1 MRLSVLATALFV
13 LAAMSASAQETTG
26 SRTTIPKVVKEV
38 RAMYT
43 PEGRAAKIQGT
54 VQLSAVVLPDG
65 TVSSVKVAK
74 SLDTKFGL
82 DEQAVIATK
91 QWTFTPGT
99 RDGKP
104 VAVTVMIEQS
114 FYLNS
119 TK

>member
-1 MRLSVLATALFV
+1 MRPTFLAVALFA
-13 LAAMSASAQETTG
+13 LAATFASGQEVSGTTM
-26 SRTTIPKVVKEV
+26 PKVLKMVKPV
-38 RAMYT
+38 YT

-54 VQLSAVVLPDG
+54 VQLSAVVRPDG
-65 TVSSVKVAK
+65 TVTDVKVVR

-82 DEQAVIATK
+82 DAQAVIATQ

-104 VAVTVMIEQS
+104 VPVTVMIEQS